1 MSSNLLEPTPAP
13 TILNWMEMSAL
24 GEWVATSPYG
34 YYGMLAFHAV
44 GLAMLVG
51 SVMVIDLRLLGR
63 LQGIQL
69 KGLAR
74 LSKIPW
80 YGFVINAV
88 SGVVIFF
95 SEANKMFFSATF
107 WSKIFLVFTGVSAL
121 AVMQRTVLRP
131 IAESGAPVTT
141 NAKLQ
146 AAFSLAVWTAV
157 IIVGRLIAYLTD
169 VDI

>member
-1 MSSNLLEPTPAP
+1 MSSIPLEPSPTP
-13 TILNWMEMSAL
+13 TILDWMEMSAL
-24 GEWVATSPYG
+24 GQWVATSPYG
-34 YYGMLAFHAV
+34 YYVMLAFHAV

-51 SVMVIDLRLLGR
+51 SMMVIDLRLLGR
-63 LQGIQL
+63 LQGIAPKAL
-69 KGLAR
+69 VR

-80 YGFVINAV
+80 YGFVINAL
-88 SGVVIFF
+88 SGVVLFF

-107 WSKIFLVFTGVSAL
+107 WSKIFLVFAGVIAL

-131 IAESGAPVTT
+131 IAESGAPITT

-157 IIVGRLIAYLTD
+157 IVVGRLIAYLTD